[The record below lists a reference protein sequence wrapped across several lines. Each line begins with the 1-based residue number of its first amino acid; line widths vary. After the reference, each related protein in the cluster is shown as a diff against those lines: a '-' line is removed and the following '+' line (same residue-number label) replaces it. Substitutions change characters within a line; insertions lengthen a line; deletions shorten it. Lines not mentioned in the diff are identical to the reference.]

1 MGNTKF
7 ARRKKYTKYL
17 PPQMF
22 DLESKKDGNAL
33 EKLKLGCVNIFDSF
47 EDQLQE
53 LFLIRNPVFKLNA
66 DQGFIKLRFRNFKK
80 DHLDGKLIQQVGKW
94 VYFPIRNDLVHILN
108 ENEFYE
114 VFTSRNRDLI
124 TKIEQEKLKS
134 ANVGI
139 FGLSIGNGIANT
151 LCMEGICNFRIVDFD
166 HLSLSNLNRIRGSIT
181 QIKRNKAYIC
191 AEQMHD
197 LNPYCRVQI
206 TKKQITDR
214 GDIEKLFLGP
224 PKLDIVIDE
233 IDDIE
238 TKLELRKVAKKNR
251 IALVS
256 AADNGDNTIID
267 IERFDRDRETEIF
280 HGMLKDINVSK
291 NLLFEE
297 RLKII
302 NKMVGET
309 YITPRMQ
316 ESLKKIGKSLY
327 TWPQLGGAAAL
338 SAGVLVYCIK
348 AILLGYPLKN
358 GNYHIDLTRNFQ

>member
-124 TKIEQEKLKS
+124 TKIKQEKLKS

-139 FGLSIGNGIANT
+139 FGLSICNGIAN
-151 LCMEGICNFRIVDFD
+151 
-166 HLSLSNLNRIRGSIT
+166 
-181 QIKRNKAYIC
+181 
-191 AEQMHD
+191 
-197 LNPYCRVQI
+197 
-206 TKKQITDR
+206 
-214 GDIEKLFLGP
+214 
-224 PKLDIVIDE
+224 
-233 IDDIE
+233 
-238 TKLELRKVAKKNR
+238 
-251 IALVS
+251 
-256 AADNGDNTIID
+256 
-267 IERFDRDRETEIF
+267 
-280 HGMLKDINVSK
+280 
-291 NLLFEE
+291 
-297 RLKII
+297 
-302 NKMVGET
+302 
-309 YITPRMQ
+309 
-316 ESLKKIGKSLY
+316 
-327 TWPQLGGAAAL
+327 
-338 SAGVLVYCIK
+338 
-348 AILLGYPLKN
+348 
-358 GNYHIDLTRNFQ
+358 